1 MGKLEFNKIY
11 NMDCI
16 EGMKGI
22 PNSTIDL
29 VITDPPFAIDFKAK
43 RNNYHRIS
51 SRVLEGYNEIS
62 RERYYDFTFKWMK
75 EVYRVLKESGS
86 MYVFSGWNNLKD
98 ILIAIDELGFIT
110 VNHIIWKY
118 QFGVV
123 TKRKFVTSHYHCLY
137 VCKNDE
143 KRKFFPYSRY
153 GKEEKNRD
161 GGSLH
166 YKDKEDVWFIKREYW
181 TGDQKTPTKLP
192 AELIK
197 KILMYSSE
205 EGDIVLDPF
214 LGSGQVAVV
223 SKMLR
228 RQYIGFEIVKEY
240 YEFAKERLEK
250 NIYRINKEDNGIKP
264 QTLLNLFGV
273 KKK

>member
-1 MGKLEFNKIY
+1 MNKQLKKLEFNKIY

-16 EGMKGI
+16 DGMKYL
-22 PNSTIDL
+22 PDNTIDL

-43 RNNYHRIS
+43 RNNYKRIAE
-51 SRVLEGYNEIS
+51 RVIEGYQEITK
-62 RERYYDFTFKWMK
+62 EEYYDFTIKWMR

-98 ILIAIDELGFIT
+98 ILVAIDELGFTT

-123 TKRKFVTSHYHCLY
+123 TKRRFVTSHYHCLY
-137 VCKNDE
+137 VCKDDD

-153 GKEEKNRD
+153 SKESKSSSGR
-161 GGSLH
+161 SLH
-166 YKDKEDVWFIKREYW
+166 YEDKEDVWVIKREYW
-181 TGDQKTPTKLP
+181 RGSKKTPTKLP

-205 EGDIVLDPF
+205 EGDTVLDPF

-223 SKMLR
+223 SKMLN
-228 RQYIGFEIVKEY
+228 RQYVGFEIVEDY
-240 YEFAKERLEK
+240 YKFAKERLDE
-250 NIYRINKEDNGIKP
+250 
-264 QTLLNLFGV
+264 V
-273 KKK
+273 